1 MAYNTGNP
9 LGSSDF
15 KDLSDNAVN
24 FDKYSNGPDPTYPN
38 RFGEL
43 KLSISGM
50 NEEFINAQEGREA
63 EFQAFLAHSAF
74 TFIGDYAAGLNF
86 TNRSQYMI
94 RDGVAYR
101 LATATAVPYTSTGNW
116 ALESSKF
123 SPISSDDILRQD
135 LAEPTGATLVM
146 TSNGQTV
153 EERFAEDLLRQ
164 DLAANTGA
172 TLVKTSNGQTVEQ
185 RFSAV
190 PKTILAYGT
199 PTGTDD
205 TALAQ
210 AMITAT
216 NSLIVPKGVTLAVKN
231 LTLNDDTLVYCQGVL
246 KLRSGCVDFDK
257 ILYAPNKSRLNIY
270 VAELDGNAAGQSGA
284 IGTHLFYGTNNVDSI
299 VNIDYAHHHYYPT
312 TAVIVNTDGIRDT
325 SSGAIFL
332 YRPVRGS
339 TSVKYLYSWGRE
351 GVQCREG
358 ARHTVH
364 DTKCQGVDGG
374 GEYSGIQVSGTWNQ
388 GLNLNVDNAGA
399 SGIGWDTAYGVGTN
413 WIVTNTRENHGVNV
427 GHAGFPATGS
437 VLQGIM
443 VDGAYRCGIQISA
456 TTLDLAISDVTVR
469 NAGELGISISDSS
482 ERLRVSNALLEY
494 AGFGNLSTSATT
506 LKAYNIYNVALDAG
520 GVLLVTPATGSFAA
534 GETVTSGANTGVVR
548 KAIKNRDGTSQTLF
562 LSSKS
567 GTFVAAAAI
576 TGGTS
581 GAAGTIS
588 AVRIPVAQRAI
599 TGGVIT
605 VV

>member
-1 MAYNTGNP
+1 MTTYNTGNP
-9 LGSSDF
+9 VPSTEV
-15 KDLSDNAVN
+15 KDLFDNCQTEDEFCTSAEN
-24 FDKYSNGPDPTYPN
+24 TTIN
-38 RFGEL
+38 RLGVIL
-43 KLSISGM
+43 KTMAGM
-50 NEEFINAQEGREA
+50 NADFYD
-63 EFQAFLAHSAF
+63 FLAESGFEPVHLIYVNG
-74 TFIGDYAAGLNF
+74 TPLQVDRPTQFIDRAGL
-86 TNRSQYMI
+86 
-94 RDGVAYR
+94 VYR
-101 LATATAVPYTSTGNW
+101 VKMPSTFPVMLTGTWATDAPLLLDVGDQSLRTALAAPG
-116 ALESSKF
+116 
-123 SPISSDDILRQD
+123 
-135 LAEPTGATLVM
+135 GATLIEH
-146 TSNGQTV
+146 NGTTV
-153 EERFAEDLLRQ
+153 ESALDTIETNISTLQ
-164 DLAANTGA
+164 TNVA
-172 TLVKTSNGQTVEQ
+172 TLQT
-185 RFSAV
+185 AV
-190 PKTILAYGT
+190 SVSPKTVLAYGT
-199 PTGTDD
+199 PTGVND
-205 TALAQ
+205 TAMAQ

-246 KLRSGCVDFDK
+246 KLRSGCADFDK

-358 ARHTVH
+358 TRHTVR

-374 GEYSGIQVSGTWNQ
+374 GEYSGIQISGTWNQ

-437 VLQGIM
+437 VLQGM
-443 VDGAYRCGIQISA
+443 AVDGAYRCGIQVSA

-482 ERLRVSNALLEY
+482 ERLRVSNALIEY

-520 GVLLVTPATGSFAA
+520 GVLVVTPVTGSFVA
-534 GETVTSGANTGVVR
+534 GETVTSGAITGVIR
-548 KAIKNRDGTSQTLF
+548 KVIKNRDGSSQTLF
-562 LSSKS
+562 LASKS
-567 GTFVAAAAI
+567 GTFVAASAI

-581 GAAGTIS
+581 AASGTIS
-588 AVRIPVAQRAI
+588 VVRIPVAQRAI
-599 TGGVIT
+599 GGGVIT